1 MKKKK
6 TTTHFSA
13 HNAPEGGYSA
23 GQQPTERI
31 ISIDSRQGP
40 RGPTGPT
47 GSGASFEPNVTHYFE
62 STTSLESGD
71 SLISDE
77 ELNAINKFYKD
88 NPLLDGSAEKFF
100 HEQRKHNLINNYQF
114 DTNSP
119 WIQTY
124 SGLRFNP
131 LNPNPDSILIQDIA
145 HSLSMQ
151 CRFSGHIKH
160 FYSVA
165 QHSVLVSYLCDSADA
180 LWGLLHDAT
189 EAYLVDLPSPLKRSG
204 FFDNFKSAEGI
215 LMNAVCKRFE
225 LPLVEPP
232 SVKKADRQMLCTE
245 QRDLLSVHRS
255 DWKVEMT
262 PLPFKIEAL
271 SQREAKD
278 LFMKRFYELMG
289 HEGAY
294 EHYLHYEYND
304 K

>member
-6 TTTHFSA
+6 TPTHFSA
-13 HNAPEGGYSA
+13 HNAPEGGYPA
-23 GQQPTERI
+23 GHQPTERI

-40 RGPTGPT
+40 IGPTGAAT
-47 GSGASFEPNVTHYFE
+47 SLDPNVTRYFE
-62 STTSLESGD
+62 STASLDSGD
-71 SLISDE
+71 NLLSEE

-88 NPLLDGSAEKFF
+88 NPLLDNKAKNFF
-100 HEQRKHNLINNYQF
+100 NEQRMHDVINKYQF
-114 DTNSP
+114 DPDSP

-124 SGLRFNP
+124 SGLRVTP
-131 LNPNPDSILIQDIA
+131 LNPHPDSILIQDIA

-151 CRFSGHIKH
+151 CRFSGHIKY

-215 LMNAVCKRFE
+215 LMNAICKRFN
-225 LPLVEPP
+225 LPLTEPV
-232 SVKKADRQMLCTE
+232 SVKKADRQMLYTE
-245 QRDLLSVHRS
+245 QRDLLPVHRS

-271 SQREAKD
+271 SQKEAKD

-294 EHYLHYEYND
+294 EHYLNYECN